1 MNLLASMQVWKPH
14 LSNLDI
20 VGCSVI
26 ILVKLFGKCVNDNV
40 CVCEWGLQHWHCKVG
55 LFFFLDDVLCEQIY
69 GNYLHYKL
77 FRYRQHVYS
86 FGNFKVFEKINQ
98 RYKINVS
105 QSCFSRIFL
114 NMLFTLCIYH
124 SLQDHKMLFNL
135 MI

>member
-40 CVCEWGLQHWHCKVG
+40 CVCVSGDCSIDIVKWAY
-55 LFFFLDDVLCEQIY
+55 FFLDDVLCVQIY